1 MGRHVKNKHN
11 KNSKEDVREHII
23 IHEGGDDESNP
34 YTEQSRD
41 SFLMARPDLSQENDL
56 KPGPTIFPP
65 TPPRNHSAFIP
76 YRPFELEKETD
87 VKIKSESGE
96 EAPLDL
102 SQAAKT
108 ASTSS
113 GEHEKLKTGS
123 PFDLKADAKDNNN
136 LPYLENLCKKN
147 GAPSMPAFPANRF
160 PFNLPFLA
168 GSSPAPIWPPG
179 LGLGGI
185 NPAAFPFN
193 PMHLAALLAAKNEE
207 FKKQTEVAKESAAAH
222 LQSLNQIQELANPRS
237 LLNLS
242 QISPTNSS
250 LSTLSPQNSPQKSN
264 ILPSEQND
272 SNYKMVIKNGILMRK
287 QKQRRYRT
295 ERPYGCDQCTARF
308 TLRSN
313 MDRHM
318 KQQHADTYS
327 QKARKGPRRKPGFQE
342 DELVSSGPP
351 NAKEEDLEL
360 IRKEEA
366 QKDGFE
372 SEEEEGY
379 LDEEEDEHG
388 NLIIDDNEE
397 GCLNPEGDQN
407 FRDISKFFNKEGS
420 QDFVDIEAGSES
432 SGGLDDKKMSAY
444 SAAPHRM
451 KCPFCSRKFPW
462 SSSLKRHILTHTG
475 QKPYKCTECPLWF
488 TTKSNCDRHIIRKHG
503 NNNNSD
509 VGEDKDFDDEDEEIE
524 MGFHYSPLPAEDP
537 AEFPTRRDSTTDS
550 PYKCHI
556 CDDGFTE
563 RLPAIQHIEQEH
575 PEEFQSLTEKRA
587 FDAPEEVVS
596 PQTNESGEELYD
608 QLRGKFPDYVN
619 RKIICLFCSRKF
631 WSAEDLRRH
640 VRTHTGERPYSCD
653 ICNRRFTLKHSM
665 LRHKKK
671 HDSGVS
677 SNGEASDDCDDTISN
692 HSSSGGASSGST
704 PEHQSSGCQVVGP
717 AQSYDQKRA
726 NLMEKISRLNSAP
739 DGQ

>member
-1 MGRHVKNKHN
+1 
-11 KNSKEDVREHII
+11 
-23 IHEGGDDESNP
+23 
-34 YTEQSRD
+34 
-41 SFLMARPDLSQENDL
+41 
-56 KPGPTIFPP
+56 
-65 TPPRNHSAFIP
+65 
-76 YRPFELEKETD
+76 
-87 VKIKSESGE
+87 
-96 EAPLDL
+96 
-102 SQAAKT
+102 
-108 ASTSS
+108 
-113 GEHEKLKTGS
+113 
-123 PFDLKADAKDNNN
+123 
-136 LPYLENLCKKN
+136 
-147 GAPSMPAFPANRF
+147 
-160 PFNLPFLA
+160 
-168 GSSPAPIWPPG
+168 
-179 LGLGGI
+179 
-185 NPAAFPFN
+185 
-193 PMHLAALLAAKNEE
+193 
-207 FKKQTEVAKESAAAH
+207 
-222 LQSLNQIQELANPRS
+222 
-237 LLNLS
+237 
-242 QISPTNSS
+242 
-250 LSTLSPQNSPQKSN
+250 
-264 ILPSEQND
+264 
-272 SNYKMVIKNGILMRK
+272 
-287 QKQRRYRT
+287 
-295 ERPYGCDQCTARF
+295 
-308 TLRSN
+308 

-327 QKARKGPRRKPGFQE
+327 QKARKGPGRKPGFQE
-342 DELVSSGPP
+342 DELVSPGPP

-537 AEFPTRRDSTTDS
+537 AEFPTRRDSTSDS

-640 VRTHTGERPYSCD
+640 VRTHTGETPYACE
-653 ICNRRFTLKHSM
+653 ICQRRFTLKHSM

-671 HDSGVS
+671 HFDSGVS
-677 SNGEASDDCDDTISN
+677 SNGEATDDDTLSN
-692 HSSSGGASSGST
+692 HSSSGLSDHVNVQA
-704 PEHQSSGCQVVGP
+704 PVQVG
-717 AQSYDQKRA
+717 YDKKRA
-726 NLMEKISRLNSAP
+726 NLGQLMEKISRLNSTTEP
-739 DGQ
+739 QS